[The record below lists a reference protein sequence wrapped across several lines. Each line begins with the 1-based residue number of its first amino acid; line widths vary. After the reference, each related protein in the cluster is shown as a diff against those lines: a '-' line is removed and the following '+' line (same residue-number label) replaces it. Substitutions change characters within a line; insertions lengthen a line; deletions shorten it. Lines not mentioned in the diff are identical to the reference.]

1 MATTT
6 TNLGLTKPAYAD
18 TADIAVINA
27 NMDKIDTAANGLEA
41 GIAIVSNNNTHAA
54 VSKGQYVYVRNHG
67 TLSEGMYKANSNIA
81 ANGTLS
87 SSNLTAVSGGLGADV
102 ASNADAVAM
111 LSSELTFNP
120 ITITG
125 YEGTSFTPDAYCRA
139 CANNDM
145 TFIDISASVTVTGN
159 SWNNIAS
166 IPTQYAPVHDTHFF
180 VVVLSS
186 PITFTYA
193 YLTSDGIIRILGVN
207 NGFKIRGSVMFPKGR

>member
-41 GIAIVSNNNTHAA
+41 GIAIVSNNNTHTA

-87 SSNLTAVSGGLGADV
+87 NSNVTAVSGGLGADV
-102 ASNADAVAM
+102 ASNADAITTLNSKTATMCNVKKGNIAANTSATIAITKPAF
-111 LSSELTFNP
+111 LSIARASVSASTTTLFIDQWDGRIP
-120 ITITG
+120 ISTNANYEVSVSGENVTITNNSG
-125 YEGTSFTPDAYCRA
+125 QYC
-139 CANNDM
+139 N
-145 TFIDISASVTVTGN
+145 
-159 SWNNIAS
+159 
-166 IPTQYAPVHDTHFF
+166 Y
-180 VVVLSS
+180 
-186 PITFTYA
+186 
-193 YLTSDGIIRILGVN
+193 IILY
-207 NGFKIRGSVMFPKGR
+207 